1 MNASQQLGTT
11 LWEILSDET
20 SVNTLAGRAAK
31 SVNGFASIIQKW
43 QEQITKI
50 PGSEILEGILDDSN
64 YIRDL
69 MEQGTDEADNR
80 ISNVKELFNA
90 ITQFEDDNKG
100 DDISLQAFLQSAAL
114 SSDLD
119 NLKEGQT
126 AVSLMTLHASKGL
139 EFPVVFL
146 VGLEQGLFPGYR
158 SLQDPASLEE
168 ERRLCYVGITRAKER
183 LYLSHARER
192 RLYGSREPALRSQF
206 LEELPPDLLT
216 TKRKNTRTFTKS
228 PSAKTNNQG
237 ASENWQVG
245 EKVLHKTFGI
255 GEITHVFGTGN
266 KISVAIKF
274 ASLGQKIID
283 PKVAQLQR
291 ME

>member
-1 MNASQQLGTT
+1 M
-11 LWEILSDET
+11 
-20 SVNTLAGRAAK
+20 
-31 SVNGFASIIQKW
+31 
-43 QEQITKI
+43 
-50 PGSEILEGILDDSN
+50 
-64 YIRDL
+64 
-69 MEQGTDEADNR
+69 
-80 ISNVKELFNA
+80 
-90 ITQFEDDNKG
+90 
-100 DDISLQAFLQSAAL
+100 
-114 SSDLD
+114 
-119 NLKEGQT
+119 
-126 AVSLMTLHASKGL
+126 
-139 EFPVVFL
+139 
-146 VGLEQGLFPGYR
+146 
-158 SLQDPASLEE
+158 
-168 ERRLCYVGITRAKER
+168 GITRAKER

-228 PSAKTNNQG
+228 PSAKTNNQSI
-237 ASENWQVG
+237 SENWQVG